1 MSSELAEFNCSYYNK
16 TNFNVSQKIK
26 RAIDSTNIS
35 EMYLFDKSK
44 RKMQTKKDIW
54 ALNAY
59 LEFIDEYNENLVLEG
74 KNEVKEFP
82 ITEEIVIKL
91 TDRCAVNT
99 IKVLLSKLNQIQ
111 AEENFEKYDGDVLNS
126 IAKC

>member
-16 TNFNVSQKIK
+16 TNFNVSRKIK

-35 EMYLFDKSK
+35 EMYLFGKNK
-44 RKMQTKKDIW
+44 KKMQTKKDIW

-59 LEFIDEYNENLVLEG
+59 LEFNDNMIREG
-74 KNEVKEFP
+74 NNEVKEFP

-91 TDRCAVNT
+91 IEFWTDRYKVNT
-99 IKVLLSKLNQIQ
+99 IKVLLSIHNQIQ
-111 AEENFEKYDGDVLNS
+111 AV
-126 IAKC
+126 